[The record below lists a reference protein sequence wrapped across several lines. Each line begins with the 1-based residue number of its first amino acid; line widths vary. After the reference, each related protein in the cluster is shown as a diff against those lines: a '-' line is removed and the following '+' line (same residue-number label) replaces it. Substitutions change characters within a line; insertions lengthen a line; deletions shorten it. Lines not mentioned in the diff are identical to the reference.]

1 MEVNVMWFGEMQI
14 DVQPNFGNGFFTKI
28 KEAKEGKRIL
38 KLNPE
43 YEEIRKDKSIKSDRE
58 FYITVLYKYMA
69 DCVLKEYP
77 LLKPFY
83 EDVWLDC
90 KKRYTNNPY
99 PYGTTS
105 VTFLYNYKEYLRKAE
120 NPETEELIK
129 RDLELNAIQH
139 QKEKE
144 EQDRKFR
151 KQAEEEAR
159 KRKFE
164 QEAAERQ
171 AAFQLQQDLASGKRV
186 VCPYCKSTNTE
197 KISTVSRAV
206 SVSLVGAAS
215 GKIGKQ
221 WHCNNCKS
229 DF

>member
-1 MEVNVMWFGEMQI
+1 MYFGEMKI
-14 DVQPNFGNGFFTKI
+14 DVQPNFGNSFFTKI

-38 KLNPE
+38 KLNPQYKE
-43 YEEIRKDKSIKSDRE
+43 VKKDETIESDRE
-58 FYITVLYKYMA
+58 FYITALYKYMV

-83 EDVWLDC
+83 EDVWLDY
-90 KKRYTNNPY
+90 KTKYANNQH
-99 PYGTTS
+99 PYGRTS

-144 EQDRKFR
+144 EQDRKLR
-151 KQAEEEAR
+151 KQAEEEAQ
-159 KRKFE
+159 KRKAE
-164 QEAAERQ
+164 QEWAERQ
-171 AAFQLQQDLASGKRV
+171 AAFQLQQDLASCKRV
-186 VCPYCKSTNTE
+186 VCPYCHSTNTE

-221 WHCNNCKS
+221 WHCKNCGS
-229 DF
+229 NF